1 MKIINNH
8 NNDEGPLLLYRCMS
22 VNQSHALQKRL
33 ASHEALQRVMTEQS
47 AHAINETPAD
57 EAEILP
63 SLSSNKEEIE
73 DVLSDHRSSPILI
86 WPSKSI
92 DHDDSSTAN
101 DTPLETATGKITS
114 EKNKKFKKVASFHNI
129 IQRLRSSKKVRR
141 SLSTQTTQS
150 SMTES
155 IMTDLSS
162 FENDHKEEEQEIFR
176 LLQKDSIDEGQIQCR
191 MMDSSV
197 RSIRILSSFS
207 TTDLQEQS
215 LLVPEGELV
224 DSSLLLANKQH
235 SRVDHG
241 EGACPPTETNKN
253 NSTTAIDRYGPQ
265 PQALPVSEIHVPS
278 STNADTHATANAE
291 ENPRNTIFFCGYTS
305 ATGNSTDSI
314 SELSFQEFSPKL
326 ANGGGWGHYC
336 RLYQTEASEV
346 EQQTTLNSN
355 NNSANSKQEPEKEE
369 ENAQSSQLP
378 MNVSALGSVLQEY
391 LWMACGNAPPEGDD
405 VRATAT
411 SPKKQQGTNEQQKTT
426 TKKKKTHKKVPSTIQ
441 AHILQLTTAAA
452 DHPKYSPSL
461 QDLDNCS
468 TMTEQSSSVKTT
480 TLDGQN
486 TNKNE
491 GLLLSW
497 TRSKENTTRPV
508 LKAPVFRFD
517 IDWWF
522 IFIYMMYMDSWGF
535 YNKRVNT
542 QQGNTIPYTPTLN

>member
-1 MKIINNH
+1 MTTSNNH

-33 ASHEALQRVMTEQS
+33 ASHEAMQRVMTEQS
-47 AHAINETPAD
+47 AHAINDTPGDET
-57 EAEILP
+57 EILP
-63 SLSSNKEEIE
+63 SLSSSKEEIE
-73 DVLSDHRSSPILI
+73 DVLSDHRSSTILI

-92 DHDDSSTAN
+92 DHDDDDDDDDDDASTAH
-101 DTPLETATGKITS
+101 DTPLGTVR
-114 EKNKKFKKVASFHNI
+114 EKNKKFKKVASFRNI

-155 IMTDLSS
+155 ITTDLSS
-162 FENDHKEEEQEIFR
+162 FENHHDSEEEEQEIFR

-207 TTDLQEQS
+207 TTDQQEQS

-241 EGACPPTETNKN
+241 EGACPPTETNMN
-253 NSTTAIDRYGPQ
+253 NSTTAIE
-265 PQALPVSEIHVPS
+265 ALPVSEIQIPS
-278 STNADTHATANAE
+278 SKNAATNATTNAE

-305 ATGNSTDSI
+305 STGNSTDSI
-314 SELSFQEFSPKL
+314 SELSFQDYGPQS
-326 ANGGGWGHYC
+326 ANEGGWEHYC
-336 RLYQTEASEV
+336 QLYQTEASEI
-346 EQQTTLNSN
+346 EQQTTLNSKKK
-355 NNSANSKQEPEKEE
+355 NNSANSKQELEKEVE

-391 LWMACGNAPPEGDD
+391 LWMACGNVSPESDG
-405 VRATAT
+405 AAIT
-411 SPKKQQGTNEQQKTT
+411 SQKQQGTNEQQKTT

-517 IDWWF
+517 ID
-522 IFIYMMYMDSWGF
+522 
-535 YNKRVNT
+535 
-542 QQGNTIPYTPTLN
+542 